1 MLSTRGGR
9 ELKTITIQVE
19 GLRCPSCEALV
30 REAIEELE
38 GVRSAEVS
46 HVDGS
51 AVIVYDEQTVSPEA
65 FRTAVEQEG
74 FRVAG

>member
-1 MLSTRGGR
+1 M
-9 ELKTITIQVE
+9 KTITMRVE

-30 REAIEELE
+30 REAIEELD

-46 HVDGS
+46 HADGS
-51 AVIVYDEQTVSPEA
+51 AVIVYDEQAVSPEA
-65 FRTAVEQEG
+65 FRVAVEKEG